1 MFGYKKKEKSQEKEF
16 VSECT
21 PNEQLSIIYPRIKTP
36 YFLNSLQEMDIPEDQ
51 LPYTEPFV
59 SNLVI
64 TYAFDFPERFQ
75 MVTRSDMEKLNIN
88 ENQILDIALQNFS
101 RDLENLNVEN
111 NPPLLVLR
119 TGGEMEA
126 CALLLPDLW
135 PQIEQDVDGELVAS
149 VPFRD
154 LVLLAGSNDQEA
166 MEEIKIAAKGIYD
179 PQETHAITPE
189 LFVWRNGF
197 WQTYNA

>member
-1 MFGYKKKEKSQEKEF
+1 MFGFKKKDKPKEKDF
-16 VSECT
+16 VEECS

-36 YFLNSLQEMDIPEDQ
+36 DFLESLKQMDIPDNQ
-51 LPYTEPFV
+51 MPFVEPFV

-75 MVTRSDMEKLNIN
+75 MVTRQDMEKLNIA
-88 ENQILDIALQNFS
+88 ENQILDLALQNFS
-101 RDLENLNVEN
+101 RDLENIDVEN
-111 NPPLLVLR
+111 NPPLKVLR

-135 PQIEQDVDGELVAS
+135 PQVEQDVDGELVAA

-154 LVLLAGSNDQEA
+154 LVLLAGTNDSEA
-166 MEEIKIAAKGIYD
+166 MKEIKLAAQEIYD

-189 LFVWRNGF
+189 LFVWRSGI
-197 WQTYNA
+197 WQLYA